1 MPSKEGNRKSHTCGF
16 AQLSLVEH
24 SLCPL
29 DKQSS
34 LAENL
39 VHHAE
44 YRYSDANRK
53 RQTARARVLCPL
65 GLSASDELYLWGLL
79 ALTLSQP
86 DDRSDL
92 VATPHWCLKRMALP
106 VW

>member
-1 MPSKEGNRKSHTCGF
+1 M
-16 AQLSLVEH
+16 SLVEH

-34 LAENL
+34 LTENL
-39 VHHAE
+39 VHQAE

-53 RQTARARVLCPL
+53 RQTARARVFCPL

-79 ALTLSQP
+79 ALTLSQS